1 MTAAPNRT
9 PAGSPDGGKFATGAT
24 AAEAATVLVNEPAMF
39 SLDGSPDVRLH
50 TRAAPG
56 PAWNGIPVP
65 RATPAE
71 LKKFV
76 HDLNA
81 HRGQQLMAVTVGT
94 DVETGEV
101 AVALVQVCNDRGT
114 CTDDHTAAGGHVGNE
129 DDEQRIWELANMND
143 TIDLDGL
150 NWNDV
155 DPAGLCSECSASLD
169 DGEGY
174 GGLCGSCA
182 DLADIQG

>member
-1 MTAAPNRT
+1 MTAIPNRA
-9 PAGSPDGGKFATGAT
+9 PAGSPDGGKFAPSAG
-24 AAEAATVLVNEPAMF
+24 AAEAGTDLLDEPAMF
-39 SLDGSPDVRLH
+39 SLDGSPDVQLH
-50 TRAAPG
+50 TAAGSG

-81 HRGQQLMAVTVGT
+81 HRGQQAMAVTVGT

-101 AVALVQVCNDRGT
+101 AVALVQVCTNQYACTRG
-114 CTDDHTAAGGHVGNE
+114 HNAVGGHVGAD
-129 DDEQRIWELANMND
+129 DDEQRVWEIADIND
-143 TIDLDGL
+143 TIDLDGF

-155 DPAGLCSECSASLD
+155 DTADLCGECSVSLD

-174 GGLCGSCA
+174 DGLCGSCA
-182 DLADIQG
+182 DLADTEG